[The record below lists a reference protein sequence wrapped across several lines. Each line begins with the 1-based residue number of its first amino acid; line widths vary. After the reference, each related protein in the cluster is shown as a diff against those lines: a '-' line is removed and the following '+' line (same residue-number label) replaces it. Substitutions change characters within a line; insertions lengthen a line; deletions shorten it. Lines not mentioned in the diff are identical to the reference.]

1 MNRMSKYFMLM
12 SSAAL
17 LAACGNGESDSSGE
31 NSGNGGS
38 ASSDEVTVWV
48 QYSEESAEGQVMV
61 ESIEEFNETN
71 EEGITAVVEYIP
83 RSGSGGGYE
92 DKINAAL
99 TTDSLPDVITLD
111 GPNTAAYANSQI
123 IQPLDEYISST
134 DDLLPSI
141 IEQGTF
147 NDELYSIGYSESGV
161 GFFYN
166 RTMLEEAGVDL
177 DTLPTVD
184 DPWTWDEFNGLLDT
198 LASNYDGPVLDMG
211 FDDQSEWLLYA
222 FSPFVW
228 SAGGEITN
236 EEGTEAVG
244 YFDSE
249 ETVSAFD
256 FIQSLVEEG
265 YSTITPVEKGF
276 HTGEYPL
283 YMSGSWTMQE
293 LDNEYE
299 DIDYGIMPY
308 PVSPNTNELFS
319 PTGSWAYGMTTSTE
333 KPEEAGVLI
342 EFLTSEQELYDMS
355 MGNSVLPARQ
365 SVADRM
371 LEEVEEP
378 MQVLIEQNSKTGR
391 ARPTLINYPQVSRT
405 FQETVTESTYYE
417 QNPDLNSL
425 LETKAQEI
433 ESNLE

>member
-17 LAACGNGESDSSGE
+17 LAACGNGESDSGGE
-31 NSGNGGS
+31 NSG
-38 ASSDEVTVWV
+38 SSSTDEVTVWV
-48 QYSEESAEGQVMV
+48 QYSKESAEGQVMV

-99 TTDSLPDVITLD
+99 TTNSLPDVITLD

-123 IQPLDEYISST
+123 IQPLEEYVSV
-134 DDLLPSI
+134 DDDFLPSI
-141 IEQGTF
+141 IEQGTY
-147 NDELYSIGYSESGV
+147 NDELYSIGFSESGV
-161 GFFYN
+161 GFYYN
-166 RTMLEEAGVDL
+166 IAMLEEAGVDL
-177 DTLPTVD
+177 DSLPTVD
-184 DPWTWDEFNGLLDT
+184 NPWTWDEFNGLLET

-236 EEGTEAVG
+236 EAGTEAVG

-256 FIQSLVEEG
+256 FIQNLVEEG

-308 PVSPNTNELFS
+308 PVSPETNELVS
-319 PTGSWAYGMTTSTE
+319 PTGSWAYGMTSSTD
-333 KPEEAGVLI
+333 KPEAAGALI

-405 FQETVTESTYYE
+405 FQETVTESTYFE
-417 QNPDLNSL
+417 QNQDLESL

-433 ESNLE
+433 ETHLE